1 MRGAAFGVGASVEEE
16 TRLFAI
22 SFQWTSFS
30 VFSLKTTARS
40 FAQDIEGD
48 VARLE
53 STLMAT
59 RVRSYSKIN
68 LGLAIGPVR
77 ADGFHG
83 LTTLY
88 QTLGL
93 HDLVTV
99 SARRLGLGA
108 ETRIA
113 LTTNHPMVPCDG
125 RNTAWRM
132 VERCLGLMGVAA
144 EVEIHI
150 EKRLPVQGGVGA
162 GSANAAAALLGLER
176 ELGVALPGVA
186 RLRLAA
192 EVGSDVPLFLV
203 GGAVLGLGRGEQVV
217 PMPDFLRT
225 WCVVAVPQVGVS
237 TPAAFKAWDALL
249 AGEGVDIK
257 GELGDQTRDTASL
270 GPTNAGI
277 LRSAQNDD
285 REGGSPSRLLQA
297 GLTSAAKPDRLEELS
312 LAYSALSAK
321 TGVGKPGTSGIVR
334 DANPEKK
341 QGLSGVSQ
349 SYALNDLAENTLL
362 ALVRTG
368 IGSDGLHNDFED
380 VVFPQYPSLRITKR
394 HLMGS
399 GSDSPAIYA
408 ALSGSGSA
416 LFGLYRSETE
426 AKAAQQRVQ
435 SSGVEALLT
444 ETLTRAEYWER
455 MFAE

>member
-1 MRGAAFGVGASVEEE
+1 
-16 TRLFAI
+16 
-22 SFQWTSFS
+22 
-30 VFSLKTTARS
+30 
-40 FAQDIEGD
+40 
-48 VARLE
+48 
-53 STLMAT
+53 MAT
-59 RVRSYSKIN
+59 CVRSYSKIN

-99 SARRLGLGA
+99 SAKRAA

-113 LTTNHPMVPCDG
+113 LMTNHPFVPRDG

-132 VERCLGLMGVAA
+132 VEGCLARLGVAA
-144 EVEIHI
+144 EVGIHI
-150 EKRLPVQGGVGA
+150 EKRLPVQGGMGA

-176 ELGVALPGVA
+176 ELGAAVPGVE

-192 EVGSDVPLFLV
+192 EGGSDVPLFLL
-203 GGAVLGLGRGEQVV
+203 GGAVLGLGRGELVT
-217 PMPDFLRT
+217 PIPDFPRT

-237 TPAAFKAWDALL
+237 TPAAFKAWDELV
-249 AGEGVDIK
+249 EGKSIDDK
-257 GELGDQTRDTASL
+257 GEPISQSRI
-270 GPTNAGI
+270 PEKHERKNAGI
-277 LRSAQNDD
+277 LRSAEDD
-285 REGGSPSRLLQA
+285 DGVSADVMAE
-297 GLTSAAKPDRLEELS
+297 LTSLPQPDRLSELS
-312 LAYSALSAK
+312 LAYSSLSAK
-321 TGVGKPGTSGIVR
+321 TGDGKPGTSGIVR

-341 QGLSGVSQ
+341 QGLSGEGQ

-368 IGSDGLHNDFED
+368 IGTNGLHNDFED

-394 HLMGS
+394 QLMGS
-399 GSDSPAIYA
+399 DSDSPAIYA

-416 LFGLYRSETE
+416 LFGLYRSEQD
-426 AKAAQQRVQ
+426 AKAAQLRVQ

-444 ETLTRAEYWER
+444 ETLPRVEYWER